1 MPLKRTQ
8 TLFVILARPHPRARS
23 DTQYIANDG
32 SVTPSRSHAARFW
45 TYWGA
50 KAFAAEHH
58 LTLTALT
65 YIGREDFTDFET

>member
-8 TLFVILARPHPRARS
+8 TLFVILARPQPHARS

-32 SVTPSRSHAARFW
+32 STTPISSHAARFW

-58 LTLTALT
+58 ITLNDLT
-65 YIGREDFTDFET
+65 YIGREEFTDLET